1 MLGVFGMK
9 IENILSVKGL
19 AFVMLFSAFVLAAD
33 SINFSRLIGSESQS
47 LTLFQFIGPIA
58 GGFLGAGA
66 GVLSVFLAE
75 IVSFAWLGKQFDLI
89 NVLRLAPML
98 FAALYFAKYAKGKF
112 IQALVPIACMALFVM
127 HPVGAQAWQYS
138 LYWLIPAAVLLLP
151 EHLLLRGFGSTFTAH
166 AIGSV
171 IWLYF
176 MPAMAPAVWL
186 ALIPVVAFERSLF
199 ALGISGSYFALNT
212 MMSKVDAVAKSG
224 FVAID
229 RRYVAAPLKA

>member
-1 MLGVFGMK
+1 MK

-19 AFVMLFSAFVLAAD
+19 AFVLFFSTLVLVAD
-33 SINFSRLIGSESQS
+33 SINFSKLVGSQSQS
-47 LTLFQFIGPIA
+47 LTFFQFIGPIA
-58 GGFLGAGA
+58 GGFLGAGV
-66 GVLSVFLAE
+66 GVLSVLLAE

-89 NVLRLAPML
+89 NILRLTPML
-98 FAALYFAKYAKGKF
+98 FAALYFAKYSKGKF
-112 IQALVPIACMALFVM
+112 AQAVVPIACMALFVM

-151 EHLLLRGFGSTFTAH
+151 EHLLLRSFGSTFTAH

-176 MPAMAPAVWL
+176 MPAMAPVVWL

-212 MMSKVDAVAKSG
+212 ALSRVEAVAKSG

-229 RRYVAAPLKA
+229 SRYVVAPLKA